1 MFVAVRV
8 FRTSRGVPLDI
19 FRGAQAAPDP
29 RNDMDDRV
37 LTPDGARERLEA
49 WKGRI
54 DKLAADT
61 KAMSDRFQQ
70 LQVTRKDRDGMV
82 EVTVDSS
89 GSLVGLRLTRE
100 IERSSPDVIAGTIM
114 STIRE
119 AKAELAGRT
128 REIVAETVGTESAAG
143 RAIADR
149 VGRQLLGERDETAPP
164 AHAGSP
170 RDDGRDGDDDDGIDL
185 NLWR

>member
-1 MFVAVRV
+1 
-8 FRTSRGVPLDI
+8 
-19 FRGAQAAPDP
+19 
-29 RNDMDDRV
+29 MDNRV
-37 LTPDGARERLEA
+37 LNPDDARQRMEA

-82 EVTVDSS
+82 EVTVDST
-89 GSLVGLRLTRE
+89 GSLLALKLSRE
-100 IERSSPDVIAGTIM
+100 IDRSSPDVIAATIM

-119 AKAELAGRT
+119 AKSEVAALSQ
-128 REIVAETVGTESAAG
+128 EIIEETVGTESPAA
-143 RAIADR
+143 RAIAER
-149 VGRQLLGERDETAPP
+149 VGEHLRRSPDETTEP
-164 AHAGSP
+164 AAARERQP
-170 RDDGRDGDDDDGIDL
+170 VEDDDDDNDL

>member
-1 MFVAVRV
+1 
-8 FRTSRGVPLDI
+8 
-19 FRGAQAAPDP
+19 
-29 RNDMDDRV
+29 MDNRV
-37 LTPDGARERLEA
+37 LNPDDARQRLEA

-82 EVTVDSS
+82 EVTVDST
-89 GSLVGLRLTRE
+89 GSLLALKLSRE
-100 IERSSPDVIAGTIM
+100 IDRSSPDVIAATIM

-119 AKAELAGRT
+119 AKSEVAALSQ
-128 REIVAETVGTESAAG
+128 EIIEETVGTESPAA
-143 RAIADR
+143 RAIAER
-149 VGRQLLGERDETAPP
+149 VGEHLR
-164 AHAGSP
+164 AGP
-170 RDDGRDGDDDDGIDL
+170 RDDEAAPAAPERRPAEDDDDDNDL